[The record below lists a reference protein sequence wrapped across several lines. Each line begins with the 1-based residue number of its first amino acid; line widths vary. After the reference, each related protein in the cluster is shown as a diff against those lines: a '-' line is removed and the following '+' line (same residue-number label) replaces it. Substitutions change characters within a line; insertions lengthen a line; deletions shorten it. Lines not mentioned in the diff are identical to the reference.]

1 MSLEMTI
8 CNGMRTQW
16 NPLINLSLVHTGI
29 SPSRKLIPLL
39 SSVAYSSHYSITS
52 GKVDLIKHKPTV
64 SACESLSVYDLRQP
78 QQCSLVEFII
88 FVNIILPGSINPN
101 ILFRNGIVFLAYFV
115 YLSTRTKRP
124 SLHSLIT
131 LLKRERFTLG
141 PGCLAV
147 DDATTICTMEKPK
160 DLQRWSV
167 VFQYPF

>member
-101 ILFRNGIVFLAYFV
+101 ILFRNGIVFLAYLV
-115 YLSTRTKRP
+115 YLSTRTPQVSKM
-124 SLHSLIT
+124 S
-131 LLKRERFTLG
+131 
-141 PGCLAV
+141 
-147 DDATTICTMEKPK
+147 DDGGDDKPRK
-160 DLQRWSV
+160 CFNCRQEGHNSSDCPEPEVCRKCRKEV
-167 VFQYPF
+167 